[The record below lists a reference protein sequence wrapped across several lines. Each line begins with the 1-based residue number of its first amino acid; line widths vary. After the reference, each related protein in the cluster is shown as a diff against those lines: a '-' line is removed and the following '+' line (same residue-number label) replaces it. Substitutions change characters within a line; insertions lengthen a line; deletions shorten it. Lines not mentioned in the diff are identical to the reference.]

1 MNFSQI
7 NDAQLSHYWSMGA
20 SNGHLSPFNMIL
32 VIFDSFLASCYDKI
46 SLIILSINFSN
57 LTSSISPKSPGC
69 FQCKVV
75 FKDQSLGTRG
85 AYSYRVGQ
93 FLVLFSAQSQELH
106 FLKDEMHQELLLI
119 HPIKS
124 RTMGILLILID
135 LPFGL
140 FVFPTPKKKKT
151 PSIQISLLICLIS
164 VYPTRE
170 YIFGQLLGF
179 KLLGIISLYVVMI
192 PTQQRVKFICFI
204 WLLLLGGLL
213 IDLILL

>member
-1 MNFSQI
+1 MLDSFYLSVFQIMSQFPPSSKEDHEDFSFKYNYELMDLNMVDEFQSVAAI
-7 NDAQLSHYWSMGA
+7 ILADAQLSHYWSMGA

-46 SLIILSINFSN
+46 SLIILYINFSN

-85 AYSYRVGQ
+85 AYSYGVGQ
-93 FLVLFSAQSQELH
+93 FLVLFGAQSQEAH

-124 RTMGILLILID
+124 RTIGILLILID
-135 LPFGL
+135 LPFCL
-140 FVFPTPKKKKT
+140 FVSPTPKNKT
-151 PSIQISLLICLIS
+151 KQNTSKHTNI
-164 VYPTRE
+164 
-170 YIFGQLLGF
+170 IFLF
-179 KLLGIISLYVVMI
+179 A
-192 PTQQRVKFICFI
+192 
-204 WLLLLGGLL
+204 
-213 IDLILL
+213 